1 MDQIYHGCM
10 TKSVL
15 GTNRLV
21 GSGKIC
27 LASTEKCFWKN
38 PRDIKNRKFKT
49 RSHTKTE
56 PTVSI
61 KRLRHVYATEEMDQ
75 SLGLVQQQ
83 RTINLI
89 VGYCFF
95 MMLFIVNNGNILS
108 DGTNERRYLQRKY
121 NDL

>member
-1 MDQIYHGCM
+1 
-10 TKSVL
+10 
-15 GTNRLV
+15 
-21 GSGKIC
+21 
-27 LASTEKCFWKN
+27 
-38 PRDIKNRKFKT
+38 
-49 RSHTKTE
+49 
-56 PTVSI
+56 
-61 KRLRHVYATEEMDQ
+61 MDQ

-89 VGYCFF
+89 VDYCFF